1 MMDKIMGMMGR
12 RGAGAGRG
20 FVNPPTV
27 GEMDEKKRMMMEEA
41 EATPEE
47 VRERKMRKRQ
57 GEAYDAS
64 LTTMKKGGAVSASRR
79 ADGIAQRGKTKG
91 RMI

>member
-1 MMDKIMGMMGR
+1 MMDKLMGMMGR

-27 GEMDEKKRMMMEEA
+27 GEMDERKRTMMEEA

-47 VRERKMRKRQ
+47 VRERKLRKKQ
-57 GEAYDAS
+57 DEAYEAS
-64 LTTMKKGGAVSASRR
+64 RTTMKKGGKVTR
-79 ADGIAQRGKTKG
+79 ADGCVTKGHTKG